1 MNAIELFW
9 NIHQPNRRDWA
20 CLKSYLHQA
29 PEKEAWLFMRLLSG
43 HYWYPRTP
51 STTLIKVAAQSA
63 HLPEALLVQSARETS
78 DTAEAITLI
87 LVPAERAGT
96 HFSEDLTL
104 WFLHQLPALLRSEEH
119 LMASLP
125 ALWQTISQKE
135 AFFLHKVLLHSAHL
149 PALRQPGF
157 LLSFLQQRWPLPESL
172 LLSHFRTYLEPPSNA
187 LTPTL
192 F

>member
-1 MNAIELFW
+1 MSAIQLFW
-9 NIHQPNRRDWA
+9 AIHQLNFRNWTSLRA
-20 CLKSYLHQA
+20 YIHRA
-29 PEKEAWLFMRLLSG
+29 AEKEAWLFMRLISG

-51 STTLIKVAAQSA
+51 PHTLLRAAAQFA

-78 DTAEAITLI
+78 DTAEAITLTLI
-87 LVPAERAGT
+87 PPDRIAT
-96 HFSEDLTL
+96 HFPEDLTP

-119 LMASLP
+119 LVASLP

-149 PALRQPGF
+149 TALRRPAF

-172 LLSHFRTYLEPPSNA
+172 LLSHFRTRLEPPGNA

>member
-9 NIHQPNRRDWA
+9 AIHQLSLRDWTS
-20 CLKSYLHQA
+20 LRLYIHRA
-29 PEKEAWLFMRLLSG
+29 PEKEVWLFMRLVSG

-51 STTLIKVAAQSA
+51 PSILLRAAAQLA
-63 HLPEALLVQSARETS
+63 HLPEALLVQSARETG

-87 LVPAERAGT
+87 LIPPDRAPT
-96 HFSEDLTL
+96 HFLKDLAH

-119 LMASLP
+119 LIASLS
-125 ALWQTISQKE
+125 ALWPTISQKE

-149 PALRQPGF
+149 PALRRPAF
-157 LLSFLQQRWPLPESL
+157 LLSFLQQRWPLPENL
-172 LLSHFRTYLEPPSNA
+172 LLSHFRTRLEPPDNA